1 MSFLEAIVLG
11 VLQGLTEFL
20 PVSSSGHIELGKYF
34 FNLDEKDA
42 GLIFTVLL
50 HVATALSTI
59 IVFRKEIADIIKG
72 ILKLKW
78 NKETHFAWCVVISMI
93 PAVFVGLFFKSKL
106 EYFFSGNIFWVG
118 VMLLITGVILYWSDR
133 QKYTNKNISSSK
145 AAILG
150 IVQAIAILPGISRSG
165 STIGASILLGIER
178 TKAATF
184 SFLMV
189 IPLIFGAMLKEI
201 KDQSGE
207 LSASTDQIAGLPAL
221 AGFLAAAITGY
232 FACKWM
238 IELVKKSKLSYFAY
252 YCLVVGLISVTIS
265 FLN

>member
-1 MSFLEAIVLG
+1 MSFLEAIFLG
-11 VLQGLTEFL
+11 ILQGLTEFL
-20 PVSSSGHIELGKYF
+20 PVSSSGHIELGKAI

-59 IVFRKEIADIIKG
+59 VVFRKEIADILKG
-72 ILKLKW
+72 ILKFKW
-78 NKETHFAWCVVISMI
+78 NKETHFAWCVVLSMI
-93 PAVFVGLFFKSKL
+93 PAVFVGLFLKDKL

-118 VMLLITGVILYWSDR
+118 VMLLITGAILFWSDR
-133 QKYTNKNISSSK
+133 QKDTTKDISSSK

-150 IVQAIAILPGISRSG
+150 VVQAIAIMPGISRSG

-178 TKAATF
+178 SKAATF

-189 IPLIFGAMLKEI
+189 IPLILGAMLKEI
-201 KDQSGE
+201 KDQAGE
-207 LSASTDQIAGLPAL
+207 STIATEQIAGLHAL

-238 IELVKKSKLSYFAY
+238 VGLVKRSKLSYFAY
-252 YCLVVGLISVTIS
+252 YCFTVGFISIVLS
-265 FLN
+265 LLG